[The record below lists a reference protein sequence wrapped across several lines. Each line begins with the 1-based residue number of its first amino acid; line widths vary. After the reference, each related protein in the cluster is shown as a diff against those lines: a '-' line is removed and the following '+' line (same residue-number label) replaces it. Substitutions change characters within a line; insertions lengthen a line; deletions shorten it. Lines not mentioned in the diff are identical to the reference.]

1 MKLTDVYSAKRV
13 ALVYNEV
20 ASNKIAYLG
29 EGLFPTRKKMG
40 LDLSWIKTSK
50 GLPVSLKPSAFDTV
64 STLRSREGIS
74 LTETQMAF
82 FKESMLVK
90 EKDEQDIMR
99 VLDSSDPY
107 AKEVISRVFDDATT
121 LVDGAN
127 VVPERMIFQLLAPQT
142 NGKPQ
147 ISISADNAVY
157 AYDYDPDG
165 SWTASNYKAL
175 TGTSAWSDL
184 DDSDPIK
191 DVSDACDA
199 VEAATGSRP
208 TKAILSAA
216 TMALLKSNEKVRSY
230 ILAQNATANI
240 VMTDARVKEL
250 FANELGVALIVYTK
264 QYKDESGNVA
274 KFMPDKFF
282 TLIPDGALGNTWKGT
297 TPEERTLL
305 GNPTADVAITAN
317 GVAIAVT
324 VSNDPVQTKTT
335 VSEIV
340 LPSYERMNEVYVLKV
355 TA

>member
-20 ASNKIAYLG
+20 ASNRIAYLG

-64 STLRSREGIS
+64 STLRSREGIQ

-99 VLDSSDPY
+99 VLDSNDPY
-107 AKEVISRVFDDATT
+107 AKDVVRRVFDDATT

-142 NGKPQ
+142 AGKPQ
-147 ISISADNAVY
+147 ISIAADNAVY

-165 SWTASNYKAL
+165 SWTASNYRAL
-175 TGTSAWSDL
+175 TGTSAWDDL
-184 DDSDPIK
+184 DDSDPVQ
-191 DVSDACDA
+191 DVMDMCDA
-199 VEAATGSRP
+199 VEAKTGSRP
-208 TKAILSAA
+208 TKMIVSAA
-216 TMALLKSNEKVRSY
+216 TMNLLKKNDKVRAY
-230 ILAQNATANI
+230 VLAQNAVATV
-240 VMTDARVKEL
+240 VMTDARVKEV
-250 FANELGVALIVYTK
+250 FSNELGISVIVYTK
-264 QYKDESGNVA
+264 QFKDESGVA
-274 KFMPDKFF
+274 TKFYPDKFA
-282 TLIPDGALGNTWKGT
+282 TLIPDGILGNTWKGT
-297 TPEERTLL
+297 TPEERTLMA
-305 GNPTADVAITAN
+305 NPAADVAVTDN

-324 VSNDPVQTKTT
+324 ISNDPVQTKTT

-340 LPSYERMNEVYVLKV
+340 LPSYERMDEVAVLKV

>member
-20 ASNKIAYLG
+20 ASNRIAYLG

-99 VLDSSDPY
+99 VLDSNDPY
-107 AKEVISRVFDDATT
+107 AKEIVSRVFDDATT

-127 VVPERMIFQLLAPQT
+127 VVPERMIFQLLAPQSS
-142 NGKPQ
+142 GKPQ
-147 ISISADNAVY
+147 ISISADGAVY

-165 SWTASNYKAL
+165 TWTSNNYTAL
-175 TGTSAWSDL
+175 TGTSAWTDL

-191 DVSDACDA
+191 DIMDMCDA
-199 VEAATGSRP
+199 VEARTGSRP
-208 TKAILSAA
+208 TKMIVSAA
-216 TMALLKSNEKVRSY
+216 TMGLLKKNVKIRAYV
-230 ILAQNATANI
+230 LAQNATATVI
-240 VMTDARVKEL
+240 MTDARVKEV
-250 FANELGVALIVYTK
+250 FSNELGIAIIVYTK
-264 QYKDESGNVA
+264 QFKDESGNVA
-274 KFMPDKFF
+274 KFYPDKFA

-297 TPEERTLL
+297 TPEERTLMA
-305 GNPTADVAITAN
+305 NPAADVSVTDN

-324 VSNDPVQTKTT
+324 ISNDPVQTKTT

-340 LPSYERMNEVYVLKV
+340 LPSYERMDEVAVLKI
-355 TA
+355 AE